1 MPIPTPETLLG
12 RLTST
17 AGKPKLRASSE
28 FESISHVFVLCPV
41 AQDFWLRGCPV
52 VFSLEDCCKACMVLW
67 AIWRYRNDIVR
78 EGRRTPVAEVVNM
91 ASLFL
96 SKWQNAQAK
105 EAAPCS
111 QTRQIV
117 HSEGMTS
124 WSKPVANCVKCNSDA
139 AVFQGCDGLGAGWV
153 IRDSSGQ
160 LVKACQVK
168 LAVPKDR

>member
-1 MPIPTPETLLG
+1 MFCLMPRCSGFLVKRLPCRVLSG
-12 RLTST
+12 RLLQ
-17 AGKPKLRASSE
+17 GLYG
-28 FESISHVFVLCPV
+28 VM
-41 AQDFWLRGCPV
+41 GN
-52 VFSLEDCCKACMVLW
+52 LE
-67 AIWRYRNDIVR
+67 
-78 EGRRTPVAEVVNM
+78 
-91 ASLFL
+91 
-96 SKWQNAQAK
+96 AK
-105 EAAPCS
+105 EAVPCS